1 MEKNQDVK
9 IEKIIGRPKTVTED
23 NKKKSI
29 SIYLNR
35 GLYNKVMD
43 RHNST
48 YAPISKIIELA
59 LQKELG

>member
-9 IEKIIGRPKTVTED
+9 IEMKIGRPKTVTED

-29 SIYLNR
+29 NIYLKR
-35 GLYNKVMD
+35 DLYNKVMD
-43 RHNST
+43 IHNST
-48 YAPISKIIELA
+48 YAPISKIVELA